1 MIREATS
8 AELTKIWD
16 SSQKL
21 NKIFTSFDNFK
32 LYHRKQRRSVFVNV
46 NKGDIRGNAV
56 IGFWKDQKDTIAIWD
71 LLDYRDY
78 IVKWVKYLKREA
90 SSYNAKSIAIIDPHA
105 EIVDIL
111 LKSGFKLFNSVSMLQ
126 CQCISISNFNNVVQL
141 KKIKKKDFPTI
152 LKIDD
157 KCFLKFWKVSGGDI
171 KRIFN
176 DPKRKVY
183 AYLAIYGE
191 RYVGYIMGGGN
202 REEGNIGRIAVL
214 PDFQGLGI
222 GRQMLA
228 TVLHK
233 MRADGIQR
241 VNIHTQFDNEKA
253 NALYKDFGFRE
264 TGLGLDIYLTD
275 I

>member
-1 MIREATS
+1 LIREATS
-8 AELTKIWD
+8 AELIKIWD

-21 NKIFTSFDNFK
+21 SKIFTSFDNFK
-32 LYHRKQRRSVFVNV
+32 LYHRKQCRSVFVNV

-78 IVKWVKYLKREA
+78 IVKWVKYLKIEA
-90 SSYNAKSIAIIDPHA
+90 SSHNAKSIAIIDPHA

-126 CQCISISNFNNVVQL
+126 CQCISISNFNNVAQL
-141 KKIKKKDFPTI
+141 KKIRKKDFPTI

-183 AYLAIYGE
+183 AYLAIFE
-191 RYVGYIMGGGN
+191 RRYTGYIVGGGN
-202 REEGNIGRIAVL
+202 GEEGNIGRIAVL

-228 TVLHK
+228 TVLRE
-233 MRADGIQR
+233 MSADGIQR
-241 VNIHTQFDNEKA
+241 VTTHTQFDNEKA
-253 NALYKDFGFRE
+253 KALYKDFGFRE
-264 TGLGLDIYLTD
+264 TGLGFDIYLAD

>member
-8 AELTKIWD
+8 AELIKIWE

-46 NKGDIRGNAV
+46 NTGDIKGNTV
-56 IGFWKDQKDTIAIWD
+56 IGFWKDQKDTMAIWD
-71 LLDYRDY
+71 LFDHRDY
-78 IVKWVKYLKREA
+78 IVEWIIYLKREA
-90 SSYNAKSIAIIDPHA
+90 STHNVKSMVIIDPYA

-111 LKSGFKLFNSVSMLQ
+111 LRSGFKLFSSVSMLQ
-126 CQCISISNFNNVVQL
+126 CQGISVSDFNNVAQL
-141 KKIKKKDFPTI
+141 KEIRKEDLPTI
-152 LKIDD
+152 LKIDE
-157 KCFLKFWKVSGGDI
+157 KCFLRFWKLSVSDI
-171 KRIFN
+171 NRIFD
-176 DPKRKVY
+176 DPKIKVY
-183 AYLAIYGE
+183 AYLAIYEG

-202 REEGNIGRIAVL
+202 TEEGNIGRLAVL

-228 TVLHK
+228 TVLHE
-233 MRADGIQR
+233 MRADGIQSI
-241 VNIHTQFDNEKA
+241 NIHTQFDNDKA
-253 NALYKDFGFRE
+253 KALYKDFGFYE
-264 TGLGLDIYLTD
+264 TRPGLDIYLTD